1 MIQDRSKQPEQSE
14 FEQRV
19 IAVDRV
25 ARVVKGGRRFR
36 FRALVVVGDGKGQVG
51 VGTAKAGDV
60 SNAVAKAVSQ
70 GQKSLLQLNIGKNGT
85 IPFEVFAKFS
95 GATVMLKP
103 AKPGTGIIAGG
114 SIRDVLEV
122 AGFSNVV
129 AKRYGSSNK
138 LNNANATLVAL
149 KLMLIDSGRRKF
161 AKTDTQKTPE
171 TKKAK
176 VKA

>member
-1 MIQDRSKQPEQSE
+1 MRNDRAQQPEQKE

-60 SNAVAKAVSQ
+60 SNAVTKAVSQ
-70 GQKSLLQLNIGKNGT
+70 GQKSMMKLKINKNGS
-85 IPFEVFAKFS
+85 IPFEAFAKFS
-95 GATVMLKP
+95 GASVMLKP

-138 LNNANATLVAL
+138 LNNANATLEAL
-149 KLMLIDSGRRKF
+149 KLMLIDLNPRKYSTTG
-161 AKTDTQKTPE
+161 KQTDSL
-171 TKKAK
+171 KKAEA
-176 VKA
+176 KA